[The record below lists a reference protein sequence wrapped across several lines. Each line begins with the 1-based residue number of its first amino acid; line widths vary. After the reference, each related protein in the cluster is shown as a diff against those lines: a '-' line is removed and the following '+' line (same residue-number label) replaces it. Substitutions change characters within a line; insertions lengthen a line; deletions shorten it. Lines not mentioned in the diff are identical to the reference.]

1 MKTDPTCPTEP
12 WKEVLHMHETPG
24 LYMIHFALDFFDLS
38 LEQLAELVM
47 LYRQGGCDFWL
58 WCHDSSTP
66 FLRQL
71 LIDLRDKV
79 WGLTKENANLRA
91 SISEA
96 RKQLEQMDVRG
107 AEEAE
112 WRRTV
117 AEKNAIGGMTMGN
130 RVLTLQH

>member
-1 MKTDPTCPTEP
+1 
-12 WKEVLHMHETPG
+12 
-24 LYMIHFALDFFDLS
+24 
-38 LEQLAELVM
+38 
-47 LYRQGGCDFWL
+47 
-58 WCHDSSTP
+58 
-66 FLRQL
+66 